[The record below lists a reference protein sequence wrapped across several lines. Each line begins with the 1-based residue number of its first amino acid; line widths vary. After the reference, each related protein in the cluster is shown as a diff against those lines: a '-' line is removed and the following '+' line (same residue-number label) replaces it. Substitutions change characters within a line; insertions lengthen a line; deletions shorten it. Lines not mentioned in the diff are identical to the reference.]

1 MFRNSHVKRLVQ
13 LSNLSLKVQ
22 FIDDKSPP
30 LA

>member
-13 LSNLSLKVQ
+13 LSTLSLKVQ
-22 FIDDKSPP
+22 FIDDKSSP